1 MSKCIDCFRREE
13 CKAEILEAGAI
24 VESVIDEE
32 TSRKLAILNSIE
44 VEDYDADEDGI
55 IYIHVFD
62 DDDSRNK
69 LKELGATE
77 EDFENML
84 YGMEGTE
91 CLDITL
97 FGFQSTGADCWSSS
111 EGFKVFTEEA

>member
-1 MSKCIDCFRREE
+1 MSKCIECSKREQ
-13 CKAEILEAGAI
+13 CKKEIEESGAI
-24 VESVIDEE
+24 IEPITEE
-32 TSRKLAILNSIE
+32 VSKKFEILNSME

-62 DDDSRNK
+62 DEENRNK

-77 EDFENML
+77 EDFEQML
-84 YGMEGTE
+84 EGMEGTE

-97 FGFQSTGADCWSSS
+97 FGFEKLGADCWSSS
-111 EGFKVFTEEA
+111 EGFKLFSEED